1 MNVYCVPGRQRHY
14 WSRYL
19 SHGIV
24 TRAPEE
30 RGFDGCGGCPANVKR
45 TEAWLLRHPTRQSH
59 LPQQEA
65 GMTVAGS
72 LHSGQVHNSNRK
84 QKLGSPEPGA
94 EASFSPATRKPSAL
108 SCLSVGP
115 ETLATPREHLGA
127 RHDQRSQ
134 TGSMPPTCSPGFAM

>member
-1 MNVYCVPGRQRHY
+1 MA
-14 WSRYL
+14 L
-19 SHGIV
+19 SHELLRKGALTGAV
-24 TRAPEE
+24 GAQ
-30 RGFDGCGGCPANVKR
+30 ANVQR
-45 TEAWLLRHPTRQSH
+45 TEAWLLRHPTQQSH

-84 QKLGSPEPGA
+84 QKLGRPKPRA

-115 ETLATPREHLGA
+115 ETLATPWEHLGA
-127 RHDQRSQ
+127 RQAQRSSDLEYATHMQ
-134 TGSMPPTCSPGFAM
+134 PWLCYVTWGT